1 MGDDVNV
8 NLAMHHRASNRL
20 QLPLLLIELPAN
32 SRVNISQDDSK
43 MHLRLH
49 SDHIFKVS
57 DETILFQKIGLTRT
71 DDQEVCRIFDPEMT
85 AYLKS

>member
-1 MGDDVNV
+1 MGEDVNV
-8 NLAMHHRASNRL
+8 NLAMHHCASNRL

-49 SDHIFKVS
+49 SD
-57 DETILFQKIGLTRT
+57 
-71 DDQEVCRIFDPEMT
+71 
-85 AYLKS
+85 